1 MVWWRRRARRY
12 QRHDTPPC
20 FALRD
25 SLPTQRQ
32 ETTVGWFSR
41 SYFSPS
47 RPFHSIEF
55 SFSAFWCWFHQLEL
69 KFDCLVAIINFW
81 CVPLPLPVGRAT
93 RINRS
98 DTTVAIIDWC
108 SSCKTRQQ
116 LCSSSLLVSSLLVP
130 VIKQD
135 TLNQSFHCLPPL
147 PSIAMLDYY
156 WLIIRSFLLLVG
168 NMRILLHSIV
178 LHNNWQLAIGNGH
191 GLPVS
196 TLFHFP
202 PLQFIHLS
210 FFLIS
215 PPPPTAHRPLPTVL
229 RPYANIHLSIS
240 IISIKCVVNNAHRN
254 NNNNN
259 SCGA

>member
-1 MVWWRRRARRY
+1 MIVW
-12 QRHDTPPC
+12 
-20 FALRD
+20 LRLLI
-25 SLPTQRQ
+25 SG
-32 ETTVGWFSR
+32 VC
-41 SYFSPS
+41 
-47 RPFHSIEF
+47 H
-55 SFSAFWCWFHQLEL
+55 CH
-69 KFDCLVAIINFW
+69 CL
-81 CVPLPLPVGRAT
+81 CQLPVGRAT

-191 GLPVS
+191 GLTVS

-202 PLQFIHLS
+202 PLQFIHLL
-210 FFLIS
+210 FFF
-215 PPPPTAHRPLPTVL
+215 
-229 RPYANIHLSIS
+229 
-240 IISIKCVVNNAHRN
+240 
-254 NNNNN
+254 
-259 SCGA
+259 